1 MTGKSASASAVRRP
15 FPHPSAAVIG
25 AGVGGLVAATH
36 LARSGTQVTVFEKN
50 QRPGGRCDRLERQG
64 HRFDTG
70 PTLFIMPLVYA
81 AELAALGADL
91 ESLLQLQRV
100 DPTYRLVF
108 DDGRRLDLTSDLD
121 RMQSQLESIE
131 PGSFA
136 GYLEYLR
143 EGKRHYDLAL
153 PKLVERDFRHAWE
166 FFQPSNIPLL
176 AQVRPLANH
185 YRHMNSYVSSPRLKA
200 ALTFQDVYMGLSPF
214 EAPATFSMMPY
225 TELAH
230 GVWYPKGG
238 MYSVI
243 EALFAIAQEAG
254 VEFRFNEPVSRIEL
268 EGARASGLKLSSG
281 ESIPFDFVVANADL
295 PYAYRELLPDQA
307 LSRNLERKRYSCSVI
322 SFFWGVD
329 TVAESLGPHTLFLA
343 DDYRGNFDAL
353 ALPGTM
359 PPSPSLY
366 LHAPARLDP
375 AMAPPGSDTLIAIV
389 PVAHLGDG
397 SRQDVDDIDRARQ
410 AVFHRLA
417 QVGIDDLGRHIKFET
432 CFTPRSWRK
441 RYNLVKGATHGLSHN
456 LTQLAYFRPS
466 NRHPF
471 YPNLYFTG
479 ASTRPGTGIPTCMI
493 SGRLT
498 ARRLMDEHG
507 LIHD

>member
-1 MTGKSASASAVRRP
+1 MRG
-15 FPHPSAAVIG
+15 
-25 AGVGGLVAATH
+25 
-36 LARSGTQVTVFEKN
+36 
-50 QRPGGRCDRLERQG
+50 
-64 HRFDTG
+64 
-70 PTLFIMPLVYA
+70 
-81 AELAALGADL
+81 
-91 ESLLQLQRV
+91 
-100 DPTYRLVF
+100 
-108 DDGRRLDLTSDLD
+108 
-121 RMQSQLESIE
+121 QLESIE

-166 FFQPSNIPLL
+166 FFRPANIPLL

-185 YRHMNSYVSSPRLKA
+185 YRHMNSYVSSARLKA

-225 TELAH
+225 TEMAH

-238 MYSVI
+238 MFSVI
-243 EALFAIAQEAG
+243 EALYGIAQDAG
-254 VEFRFNEPVSRIEL
+254 VDFRFSQPVRTIEL
-268 EGARASGLKLSSG
+268 DGQRACGLQLASR
-281 ESIPFDFVVANADL
+281 ESLPFDFVVCNADL
-295 PYAYRELLPDQA
+295 PYAYRELLPDQT
-307 LSRNLERKRYSCSVI
+307 LSHNLERKRYSCSVI
-322 SFFWGVD
+322 SFFWGIE
-329 TVAESLGPHTLFLA
+329 TVVESLGPHTLFLA
-343 DDYRGNFDAL
+343 DDYQGNFDAL
-353 ALPGTM
+353 ARPGTL

-375 AMAPPGSDTLIAIV
+375 AMAPPGGDTLIAIV
-389 PVAHLGDG
+389 PVAHLADG
-397 SRQDVDDIDRARQ
+397 RDQEVDDIDRARQ
-410 AVFHRLA
+410 VVFGRLEQA
-417 QVGIDDLGRHIKFET
+417 GIEDLETHIKFET

-441 RYNLVKGATHGLSHN
+441 RYNLMKGATHGLSHN
-456 LTQLAYFRPS
+456 LAQLAYFRPS

-498 ARRLMDEHG
+498 ARRLMEEHG
-507 LIHD
+507 LDPA